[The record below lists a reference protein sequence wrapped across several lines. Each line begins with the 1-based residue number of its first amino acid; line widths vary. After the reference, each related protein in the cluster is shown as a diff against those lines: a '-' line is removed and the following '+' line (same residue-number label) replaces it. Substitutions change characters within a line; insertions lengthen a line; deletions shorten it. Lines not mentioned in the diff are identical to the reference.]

1 MDATLTQ
8 SGTQR
13 ERREASAPKAPTTR
27 VLRTATEI
35 LAERRSRVSG
45 GQKVVVNSEETIEA
59 IAILLADEGNLIN
72 QENQLG
78 KAQGRAARGSV
89 QAQELASEI
98 SEITETKKQVQEELR
113 YFHKEAPAAYDEAVK
128 RNGFRQDALDH
139 AETIGAH
146 DPERTDAGTIGGLI
160 TSATESGFVRVTND
174 KGTFSWGRQA
184 YESVWPN
191 DEAVSSVAN
200 ALGVLIGGFQQAKDD
215 KNAGVIEEMRRAG
228 FYISARREGDNPSEV
243 DLLREETT
251 TARKLSEF
259 LNGAGTAYVQHVG
272 REFIVLER
280 RDGQV
285 FAVKTS
291 GPLSGNALFFHR
303 DRGGNARVP
312 NNRPNLLEIKG
323 TDVSGVWY
331 DHLRLAM
338 QEELLRETE
347 SNERRDAASTLRK
360 AEIADRIT
368 AFAVG
373 NGEKGTAV
381 VNARVGEREVLV
393 TLHLTGHGNG
403 TFSVSQH
410 VSGTVERV
418 DSDKR
423 WLAKAFDK
431 DGQPVALSVEVLKK
445 SRDWREMVQTNA
457 ESDRDW
463 QLARETERRNAVT
476 VTNENVGDLV
486 NIEGK
491 DGLYAIRTRDRRD
504 NRHDPRRQ
512 QNEPVR
518 EWFVPVGF
526 IVERKGSTVKIDYAV
541 PGPSL
546 NKAEKLSGE
555 QQVTEL
561 SPMFR
566 AILRNVLYS
575 VHRRE
580 NGKLE
585 VPTHLQSPPRQ
596 SQSQPNQAVE

>member
-1 MDATLTQ
+1 MDVQIVQAGSQ
-8 SGTQR
+8 K
-13 ERREASAPKAPTTR
+13 ERRAASAPKAPTER
-27 VLRTATEI
+27 KLRTAAEI
-35 LAERRSRVSG
+35 LAERRARASG
-45 GQKVVVNSEETIEA
+45 SQKMAVVNNEETIEA
-59 IAILLADEGNLIN
+59 IAVLLADEGNLIN
-72 QENQLG
+72 QENQLD
-78 KAQGRAARGSV
+78 KARGRAARGSV

-98 SEITETKKQVQEELR
+98 SKVTETKKQVQEELR

-128 RNGFRQDALDH
+128 RNGFRQDALEH

-146 DPERTDAGTIGGLI
+146 DPSRTDAGTISGLI
-160 TSATESGFVRVTND
+160 TSATESGFICVATND
-174 KGTFSWGRQA
+174 EGDFSWGRQA
-184 YESVWPN
+184 YESAWPN

-200 ALGVLIGGFQQAKDD
+200 ALGELIAGFQQAKDD
-215 KNAGVIEEMRRAG
+215 KNAGVIEELRRAG
-228 FYISARREGDNPSEV
+228 FYISSRREGDTPSEV

-251 TARKLSEF
+251 TARKLSPF
-259 LNGAGTAYVQHVG
+259 LKGTGTTYVQRAG

-280 RDGQV
+280 RDGKV

-303 DRGGNARVP
+303 DRSNGDARVP

-338 QEELLRETE
+338 EEELRRETE
-347 SNERRDAASTLRK
+347 SAERRDAATMLRQ

-381 VNARVGEREVLV
+381 VNARVGEKGVFV

-410 VSGTVERV
+410 VAGTTERV
-418 DSDKR
+418 DPDKR
-423 WLAKAFDK
+423 WMAKAFDK

-445 SRDWREMVQTNA
+445 SRDWRELVQANA

-486 NIEGK
+486 NVEGK
-491 DGLYAIRTRDRRD
+491 DGLYAILTRDRRD
-504 NRHDPRRQ
+504 NKHDPRRH

-546 NKAEKLSGE
+546 NKAEKLAGE
-555 QQVTEL
+555 HQITEL

-566 AILRNVLYS
+566 AVLRNALYS

-596 SQSQPNQAVE
+596 DQAEE